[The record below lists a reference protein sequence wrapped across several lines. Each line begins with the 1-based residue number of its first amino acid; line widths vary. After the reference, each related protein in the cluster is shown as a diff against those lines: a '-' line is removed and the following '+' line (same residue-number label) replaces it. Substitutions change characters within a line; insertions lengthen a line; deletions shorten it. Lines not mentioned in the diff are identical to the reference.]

1 MSVKDGVRGR
11 VFRVGRGFTDS
22 HQSSCARLEL
32 IMASERLFVQQRER
46 RRDGTAEQLAMAMAM
61 AMGMEKAVWMADR
74 GCGCRCG
81 RGVGVVEVML
91 QMLRALWKVQMLVT

>member
-1 MSVKDGVRGR
+1 
-11 VFRVGRGFTDS
+11 
-22 HQSSCARLEL
+22 
-32 IMASERLFVQQRER
+32 MASERLFVQQRER

-61 AMGMEKAVWMADR
+61 GMEKAVWMAGR
-74 GCGCRCG
+74 GCGCRYG